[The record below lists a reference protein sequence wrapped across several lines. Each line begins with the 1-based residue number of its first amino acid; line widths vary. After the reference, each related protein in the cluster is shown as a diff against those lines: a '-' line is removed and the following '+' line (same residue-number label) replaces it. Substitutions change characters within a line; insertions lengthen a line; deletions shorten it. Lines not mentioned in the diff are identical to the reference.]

1 MCCRLE
7 AAKVQYSIALRI
19 DCSLPHPASLLVAVE
34 PDRRRPIFI
43 DQAPK
48 AIDHDGIIPS
58 WLLRLVALRF
68 HRDGFIPGGF
78 LRLVALRFR
87 RFDPDTQAELARPF
101 MRDSGDCRYLAPSTR
116 AMLDCFTHSC
126 LG

>member
-87 RFDPDTQAELARPF
+87 RFDPDYASRVGAPIHARF
-101 MRDSGDCRYLAPSTR
+101 R
-116 AMLDCFTHSC
+116 
-126 LG
+126 